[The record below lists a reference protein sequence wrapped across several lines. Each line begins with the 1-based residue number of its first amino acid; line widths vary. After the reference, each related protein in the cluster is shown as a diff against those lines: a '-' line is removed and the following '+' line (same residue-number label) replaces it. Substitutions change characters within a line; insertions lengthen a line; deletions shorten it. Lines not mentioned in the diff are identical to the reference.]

1 MYSLA
6 VHAPPNRVIAG
17 AGSAECDA
25 SSPGEV
31 VYLIEGDPQ
40 VRETLFT
47 ELTVGGLTV
56 RSFRCAGE
64 YFSSNRQDTA
74 ACLVFDVRLP
84 DMSGFDLQGKLADES
99 GPPAIFISAHP
110 DVRSG
115 VRAIKAGA
123 VDFLI
128 YPVRPD
134 ALLGAIREAFTRDRI
149 ARQRR
154 SEIATLKD
162 RYLRLTRRECE
173 VFALVVRGFLNKQV
187 AGILAISLVT
197 VQIHRG
203 HATRKM
209 GARSFADLVCMAIK
223 LQILEQES
231 AQRLTYRVD
240 AFG

>member
-6 VHAPPNRVIAG
+6 VHAPPNRVIEG
-17 AGSAECDA
+17 VGSTECDA

-40 VRETLFT
+40 VRERLFT
-47 ELTVGGLTV
+47 ELTVGGITV
-56 RSFRCAGE
+56 RSFRCARE
-64 YFSSNRQDTA
+64 YLSCSRHDTA
-74 ACLVFDVRLP
+74 ACLIFDMRLP
-84 DMSGFDLQGKLADES
+84 DMSGFELQGKLVDES

-123 VDFLI
+123 VDFLVH
-128 YPVRPD
+128 PVRPD
-134 ALLGAIREAFTRDRI
+134 ALLGAISEAFARDRI

-154 SEIATLKD
+154 SEIATLKG
-162 RYLRLTRRECE
+162 RYLCLTRRERE

-187 AGILAISLVT
+187 ADILAISLVT
-197 VQIHRG
+197 VQIHRS
-203 HATRKM
+203 HVTHKM
-209 GARSFADLVCMAIK
+209 GARSFADLVCMAIT

-231 AQRLTYRVD
+231 AQRLT
-240 AFG
+240 